1 MALVPK
7 FKVSDIV
14 KKLQID
20 KERIIQA
27 AINRMR
33 FVGERFIIHAR
44 STDTYK
50 DRTGNLRASIGYVI
64 LLDGQQLFDNFPGA
78 TETGRDNGKQVAA
91 DAAANEFPSGLVLI
105 CVAGMQYAGYV
116 ESRNYDVIT
125 GSALIAED
133 EMRKSFAEL
142 EKKLLAA

>member
-20 KERIIQA
+20 KERIITA
-27 AINRMR
+27 AINRLKY
-33 FVGERFIIHAR
+33 VGERFIINAR
-44 STDTYK
+44 STDTYQ
-50 DRTGNLRASIGYVI
+50 DQTGNLRSSIGYVI
-64 LLDGQQLFDNFPGA
+64 LLDGEQLFDNFPGA
-78 TETGRDNGKQVAA
+78 TETGKTNGRQVAA
-91 DAAANEFPSGLVLI
+91 EAASEFPTGLVLI
-105 CVAGMQYAGYV
+105 CVAGMKYAGYV

-133 EMRKSFAEL
+133 EIRKSLAEL
-142 EKKLLAA
+142 KTKLEAA